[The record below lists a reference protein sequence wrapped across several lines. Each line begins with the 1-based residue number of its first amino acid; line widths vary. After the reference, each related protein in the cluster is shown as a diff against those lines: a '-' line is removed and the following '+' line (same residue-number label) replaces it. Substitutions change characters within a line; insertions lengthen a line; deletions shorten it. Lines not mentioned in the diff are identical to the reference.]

1 LGKFFILLI
10 LLLGAA
16 FYFPQTRPMMLDV
29 LGPVLNPVLT
39 WQTRGE
45 VSQITRELQALYR
58 SGQPLPGQ
66 GEEFQSWM
74 LHNFQGGSNLDGWG
88 NRYSLKR
95 WSDSIGVASRGPD
108 LEINTPD
115 DIIETIPITRTRRR

>member
-16 FYFPQTRPMMLDV
+16 FSFPQTRPMMVDV
-29 LGPVLNPVLT
+29 LGPLLNPVLT

-45 VSQITRELQALYR
+45 ISQITRELQALYR
-58 SGQPLPGQ
+58 SGQSLPDQ
-66 GEEFQSWM
+66 GEEFQRWM
-74 LHNFQGGSNLDGWG
+74 LQNFQGGSSLDAWG
-88 NRYSLKR
+88 NGYSVKR
-95 WSDSIGVASRGPD
+95 WTDSIGVVSRGPD

-115 DIIETIPITRTRRR
+115 DIVETIPIARGRRR